1 MHVPEGGDGSNGLA
15 EILAV
20 DDTTFFSLERLLV
33 QDVNGEYT
41 NYIRIY
47 EIDIAGATDVSAMT
61 TLEGQEYTPV
71 SKRLVIDLTEAGVD
85 PVDNIEALSWGPVLE
100 NGNRSLVVVS
110 DNNFNPG
117 DQVTVFIALKVVE

>member
-71 SKRLVIDLTEAGVD
+71 SKRLVIDLNEAGVD

-117 DQVTVFIALKVVE
+117 DQVTVFTALKVVE